1 MVMKTL
7 LLLWCGVSWV
17 LMTAFNMIGSGIIGF
32 LAGGIIGIVLA
43 LLLKLFTWG
52 RFPQK
57 IVQFAMVIA
66 FVVAIVFA
74 IAGIFEFMPST
85 RPK

>member
-7 LLLWCGVSWV
+7 LLLWCGLSWV
-17 LMTAFNMIGSGIIGF
+17 LMTAFNMICSGIVGFIVGGIIGF
-32 LAGGIIGIVLA
+32 VLA
-43 LLLKLFTWG
+43 LLLKLFSWG
-52 RFPQK
+52 RFPK
-57 IVQFAMVIA
+57 RIVGFAMVIA

>member
-1 MVMKTL
+1 MVLKTL

-17 LMTAFNMIGSGIIGF
+17 LMTAFNMIGSGIVGF

-52 RFPQK
+52 RFP
-57 IVQFAMVIA
+57 
-66 FVVAIVFA
+66 
-74 IAGIFEFMPST
+74 
-85 RPK
+85 